1 MHINE
6 HTGASD
12 VAIDTTH
19 AVPNVGT
26 APQLAEYIREITAE
40 LTRMA
45 NSANYRSLTYALS
58 IASLEAKK
66 LAQKSGCELS
76 TQ

>member
-1 MHINE
+1 MQMNE
-6 HTGASD
+6 HTGAGD
-12 VAIDTTH
+12 VAIDTSS

-26 APQLAEYIREITAE
+26 TPQLAEYIRELTAE

-45 NSANYRSLTYALS
+45 NSANYRSLTYVLS

-66 LAQKSGCELS
+66 LTQRGGCQLPAR
-76 TQ
+76 